1 MEIEIQKEQEQ
12 EEEND
17 DFQAQLNIKI
27 EKYFESKQ
35 YIESREELDNFLS
48 AIDLSDVWDSEDEID
63 TLWQFIFKYNKDS
76 RIDCEGAKKGI
87 NDFLNQD
94 EEGQKEEE
102 PDESSGQKAQ
112 RKESKENL
120 LTRLSLLSNIDRK

>member
-35 YIESREELDNFLS
+35 YIESREELDNFYLQL
-48 AIDLSDVWDSEDEID
+48 IY
-63 TLWQFIFKYNKDS
+63 QMY
-76 RIDCEGAKKGI
+76 GI
-87 NDFLNQD
+87 
-94 EEGQKEEE
+94 QKM
-102 PDESSGQKAQ
+102 K
-112 RKESKENL
+112 
-120 LTRLSLLSNIDRK
+120 